1 MSNPRK
7 LLESL
12 SNFRKAVDKLEQ
24 ALQIPKDRELIVEGT
39 IQRFE
44 TVVELVWKTLNR
56 GLKYEGIH
64 PNSPRETMIEGFS
77 AGWLSGEIVWQD
89 LLDHRNK
96 SSHEY
101 LDDAFVEEYYNE
113 IKELFTPI
121 QELLEFLE
129 NRYENIS
136 S

>member
-1 MSNPRK
+1 
-7 LLESL
+7 
-12 SNFRKAVDKLEQ
+12 
-24 ALQIPKDRELIVEGT
+24 
-39 IQRFE
+39 
-44 TVVELVWKTLNR
+44 
-56 GLKYEGIH
+56 
-64 PNSPRETMIEGFS
+64 MIEGFS